1 MDLAYERISVQGDD
15 ACKTARARAP
25 AREEGILGGILSGA
39 NVFAALV
46 LAQKPGPNRR
56 IVTVTMDSGLKDLKK
71 GLFTD
76 HPLTVELPGV

>member
-1 MDLAYERISVQGDD
+1 MDLAYERISVREDD
-15 ACKTARARAP
+15 ACKTARAP

-76 HPLTVELPGV
+76 YPLTVELPGV